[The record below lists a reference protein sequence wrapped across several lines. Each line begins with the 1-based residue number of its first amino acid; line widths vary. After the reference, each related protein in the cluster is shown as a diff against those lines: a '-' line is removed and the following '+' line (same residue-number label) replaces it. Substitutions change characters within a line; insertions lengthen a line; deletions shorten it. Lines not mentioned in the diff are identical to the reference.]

1 MKKARKFWALL
12 STMIVCTLCISAG
25 IYQQNANLLKCLSED
40 QIEELREVYPIYQLA
55 YPPELSGRFPSLDE
69 AIEDVDSFI
78 YGEVIG
84 ELETYSEYIPTGIPA
99 LDEKQKRLGH
109 TDGETF
115 YRYRIR
121 VIEDTEGVYQPGE
134 ELIMT
139 SNMKY
144 IDYKPQFKSGM
155 KVVYGTVLSKY
166 NPKETDYMT
175 VGTYYVTDDG
185 YALSAFPEEQK
196 TMKSR
201 GTYSGV
207 KVEYLLKQLKK
218 K

>member
-1 MKKARKFWALL
+1 MRMKKKYWLL
-12 STMIVCTLCISAG
+12 FSFLLVCTLCISMG
-25 IYQQNANLLKCLSED
+25 VYQQSANLKRLNEG
-40 QIEELREVYPIYQLA
+40 QIEELRKDYPIYQLTS
-55 YPPELSGRFPSLDE
+55 PPEVFRRYPSLDE
-69 AIEDVDSFI
+69 AIEDADSFI
-78 YGEVIG
+78 YGEIIG
-84 ELETYSEYIPTGIPA
+84 GMETYSEYISTGIPA

-109 TDGETF
+109 NSATTF
-115 YRYRIR
+115 YKYTLR
-121 VIEDTEGVYQPGE
+121 VIEDTEGVYKPGE
-134 ELIMT
+134 ELTIT
-139 SNMKY
+139 SNMEY
-144 IDYKPQFKSGM
+144 INYKPQFEVGM
-155 KVVYGTVLSKY
+155 KIVYGTVLSKY